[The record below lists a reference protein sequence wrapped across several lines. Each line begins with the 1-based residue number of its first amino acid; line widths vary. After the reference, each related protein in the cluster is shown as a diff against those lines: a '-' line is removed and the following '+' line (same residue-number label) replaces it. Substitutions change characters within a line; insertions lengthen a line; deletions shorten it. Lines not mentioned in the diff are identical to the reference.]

1 MKKSFVWPA
10 LSTFVD
16 CSSFSGITP
25 PKFWYLNQT
34 NKTRLWENLDVSS
47 GVCFLGAIRRRS
59 LCEWSAAQFVHNTI
73 ITSIILQLLKGQLKF
88 FLLYSANYF
97 YIVLS
102 QRCIYASRT
111 TICLTFVLPCL
122 ASCLRLLQQRSMEA
136 TDTIASSGL
145 YQRSYR
151 VFFFVLRSVSSPVAF
166 IAATCN

>member
-34 NKTRLWENLDVSS
+34 KRQNEVMGKSRCFLRCLFSWSDPTPVPVRMVSS
-47 GVCFLGAIRRRS
+47 SIRSQHDNYIHDIATVKRTT
-59 LCEWSAAQFVHNTI
+59 L
-73 ITSIILQLLKGQLKF
+73 
-88 FLLYSANYF
+88 LLYSANYF

-111 TICLTFVLPCL
+111 TIYLTFVLPCL
-122 ASCLRLLQQRSMEA
+122 ASCLRLLQLRSMEA

-151 VFFFVLRSVSSPVAF
+151 VLRSVSSPVAF